1 MLLRTQFLAVC
12 EAKGASVFIPLSEL
26 GHRSHELPPPY
37 QMIQVV
43 GDCPEAYGALGWLH
57 AHNRPAEIVPP
68 ESVPPALTGVRYR
81 LWEPNAFLQ
90 EIVDRNPYPHLCP
103 LAIDVGCG
111 SGREAVYLADKGMR
125 VIAIDR
131 LPDALARGHDLQTRY
146 APESPPIEWL
156 CLDVERS
163 VWQPSERVQLVCLF
177 FFFSQELVLRAWDWL
192 VPGGWL
198 IVEAFTEQHRQHYG
212 RPASC
217 QRVSPK
223 GALVTLVPSGS
234 ICHFSEGWRES
245 GRHTAR
251 LWAVKPPP

>member
-1 MLLRTQFLAVC
+1 MLLPTRFLSVC
-12 EAKGASVFIPLSEL
+12 KAQNGAVFIPLSDL
-26 GHRSHELPPPY
+26 GNRQHELPPPH
-37 QMIQVV
+37 QMIQVA

-68 ESVPPALTGVRYR
+68 ESIPPALRNARYR
-81 LWEPNAFLQ
+81 LWDPNAFLQ
-90 EIVDRNPYPHLCP
+90 EIVENHHLHILNL
-103 LAIDVGCG
+103 LALDLGCG

-131 LPDALARGHDLQTRY
+131 LPDALARGYDLQTRY
-146 APESPPIEWL
+146 APNSPPIEWL
-156 CLDVERS
+156 CLDLERS
-163 VWQPSERVQLVCLF
+163 LWQPSEQVQLACLF
-177 FFFSQELVLRAWDWL
+177 FFFSQALILRAWNWL
-192 VPGGWL
+192 APEGWL

-223 GALVTLVPSGS
+223 GALATLVPSET
-234 ICHFSEGWRES
+234 IRHFSEGWREN

-251 LWAVKPPP
+251 LWAVKPPL